1 MGLFSAPEPPE
12 IITPAQPTRP
22 TVPQRG
28 QQETRQAAEEERRR
42 NRRRRGRG
50 ALYAQG
56 WSLWFLDP
64 ENPDEG
70 GLGGDRVGRRSL
82 LGGG

>member
-28 QQETRQAAEEERRR
+28 QQEPRQAAEEERRR

-50 ALYAQG
+50 ATILTDLG
-56 WSLWFLDP
+56 D
-64 ENPDEG
+64 DEG